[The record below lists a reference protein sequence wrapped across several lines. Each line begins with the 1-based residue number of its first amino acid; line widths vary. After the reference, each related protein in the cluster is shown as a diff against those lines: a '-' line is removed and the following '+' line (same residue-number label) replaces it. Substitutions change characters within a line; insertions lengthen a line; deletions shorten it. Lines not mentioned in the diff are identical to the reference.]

1 MQKQVQV
8 DDNGAPIESIRNGAG
23 KVLDAVQSG
32 AGTAALKTEKAVRK
46 YPLAAVAVAL
56 GSGVAVGALAH
67 RALAPRPKRFL
78 ERLGIVSALGTAVA
92 AAARGVKH
100 LRS

>member
-56 GSGVAVGALAH
+56 GSGVAVGALVH
-67 RALAPRPKRFL
+67 RALVPRPRRFL